1 MLCLTLCSA
10 AASLYSNLAIRE
22 YNLPWMSDTQL
33 IKDKIDIVDF
43 IGEYVQLKP
52 AGINHKGLCPFHNE
66 KSPSF
71 MASRERNSWHCF
83 GCSKGGDIFTFVQ
96 EIEGMD
102 FIEALKLLA
111 GRAGVELSTKQSELE
126 SSEKNRLKDIM
137 TDAARFYHNVLT
149 KIDSA
154 KSAREYLRQRGLLP
168 ATVETWQIGYI
179 PDQWDLLT
187 QYLLKKGFGI
197 DDLVAS
203 GMTIKRERANA
214 QSGKGFYDRFRGR
227 IMFPIRDVHG
237 NVVGFT
243 GRVLVE
249 TEKSGGKYVNTPQT
263 PLYDKSSVVFGLDKA
278 KHEIRK
284 KDVVV
289 MVEGQMDV
297 IGVWQSGMPN
307 VVATSGTA
315 LTEQQVALLK
325 RYAQNI
331 SIAFDADDAGY
342 KAAKRGI
349 DLARQAGVNVRIIRV
364 PDGLDPDD
372 FVKKDPEGW
381 RGAVADAV
389 DVMQWYVDRAFAGQ
403 DLKNPKHKQVI
414 ANELLPEIARI
425 PFAVEKDHW
434 LQAIAAKL
442 GVDPGILRQDMPDV
456 RESAETVQSRGQAPS
471 SPPEEKKQKG
481 GQRDTLEQHA
491 LSLLLTR
498 GIVDGDAFLRLDPV
512 FATSA
517 YRPLYELLKKG
528 YTEGNSIDIESIISQ
543 LSDSNLHQTLN
554 SLLLKGDEVF
564 SLIDNSVIILEFRQ
578 LAQQIVVGW
587 KKEIRQQLQ
596 LEIAQAEQSGDDK
609 KVAELLQQVSSL

>member
-1 MLCLTLCSA
+1 
-10 AASLYSNLAIRE
+10 
-22 YNLPWMSDTQL
+22 MSDTQL

-83 GCSKGGDIFTFVQ
+83 GCGKGGDIFTFVQ

-102 FIEALKLLA
+102 FMEALKLLA
-111 GRAGVELSTKQSELE
+111 GRAGVELSTKRSELE

-154 KSAREYLRQRGLLP
+154 KPAREYLLQRGLLP

-263 PLYDKSSVVFGLDKA
+263 LLYDKSNIVFGLDKA

-284 KDVVV
+284 KNVVV

-381 RGAVADAV
+381 RGAVTDAV

-403 DLKNPKHKQVI
+403 DLKNPKHKQLI

-456 RESAETVQSRGQAPS
+456 RDSAEPVQSRGQAPS
-471 SPPEEKKQKG
+471 SSPEEKKQKG
-481 GQRDTLEQHA
+481 GQRDALEQHV
-491 LSLLLTR
+491 LSLILTR
-498 GIVDGDAFLRLDPV
+498 GIVDGDAFLRLDSV
-512 FATSA
+512 FATST

-528 YTEGNSIDIESIISQ
+528 YTEGNSIDIESITSQ

-564 SLIDNSVIILEFRQ
+564 SLIDNSAILLEFRQ
-578 LAQQIVVGW
+578 LVQQIVVGW
-587 KKEIRQQLQ
+587 QKEIRQQLQ

-609 KVAELLQQVSSL
+609 KVAELLQRVSSL